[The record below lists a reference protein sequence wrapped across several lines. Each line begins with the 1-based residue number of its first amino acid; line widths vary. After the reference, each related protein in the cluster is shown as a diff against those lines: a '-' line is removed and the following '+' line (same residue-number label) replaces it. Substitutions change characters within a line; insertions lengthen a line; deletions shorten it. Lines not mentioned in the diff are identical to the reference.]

1 MPWYLEPRSACFT
14 THKLSLGALG
24 ASCYE
29 YSLKLKCS
37 LCVQGLMPLYLDP
50 KTARFTTNKLSLGAL
65 GDSYYEYLLK
75 LWILRGRSP
84 GDEMYRA
91 MWEQAMD
98 EMIERLVFISD
109 PEELTY
115 VAEWD
120 RYA

>member
-1 MPWYLEPRSACFT
+1 
-14 THKLSLGALG
+14 
-24 ASCYE
+24 
-29 YSLKLKCS
+29 
-37 LCVQGLMPLYLDP
+37 MPLYLDP
-50 KTARFTTNKLSLGAL
+50 KTARFTTSKLSLGAL

-75 LWILRGRSP
+75 LWVMRGRSP

-120 RYA
+120 RYNNDQVARINHQS